1 MKNRVNAKVKLN
13 NRQIGAVGVAR
24 VAGALF
30 RNGYSVLVPLEDFGH
45 GYDMVAEKGGRFFR
59 LQVKTTARTETEKLY
74 YRFMTS
80 GGNDR
85 KTAYTK
91 SRVDYI
97 VCWAMDEDLFW
108 LLKPSECKG
117 PTKKC
122 YPKSGSSWRIVNDL

>member
-1 MKNRVNAKVKLN
+1 MKLS

-30 RNGYSVLVPLEDFGH
+30 RNGYSVLTPVEDFA
-45 GYDMVAEKGGRFFR
+45 GYDLVAEKDGKFFR
-59 LQVKTTARTETEKLY
+59 IQIKTTMKPESEKLY

-80 GGNDR
+80 SGCDN
-85 KTAYTK
+85 KSKYTNAK
-91 SRVDYI
+91 VDLI

-108 LLKPSECKG
+108 VFGTKDCRG

-122 YPKSGSSWRIVNDL
+122 YPKTGSSWRILSDL